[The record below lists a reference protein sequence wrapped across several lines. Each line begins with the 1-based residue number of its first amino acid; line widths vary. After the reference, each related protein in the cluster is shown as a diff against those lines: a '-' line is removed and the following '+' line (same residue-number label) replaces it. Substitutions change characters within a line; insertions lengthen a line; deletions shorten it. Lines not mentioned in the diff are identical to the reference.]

1 MNGIYIYIYIF
12 FSARSNFNRFYVP
25 ELSKKILLL
34 LKFLSVFMNSL
45 GTMVVAIVVLCSYF
59 PSIYITN
66 KHNSPNEFF
75 KDNNNWRNANT
86 KIKSLDEF
94 LLLLNHYKLLIS
106 NTFNYLSH
114 KSLSCFTTAHFH
126 FSFGI
131 SSSPN
136 DSTIQFPWLI
146 VKFIES

>member
-1 MNGIYIYIYIF
+1 MNGIYICF
-12 FSARSNFNRFYVP
+12 FSARSNFNRFYIP
-25 ELSKKILLL
+25 ELSKKILPL

-45 GTMVVAIVVLCSYF
+45 GTTLVAIVELCSYF
-59 PSIYITN
+59 SFIYITN
-66 KHNSPNEFF
+66 KHNSPDEFF
-75 KDNNNWRNANT
+75 KDNNNWQNANT
-86 KIKSLDEF
+86 KIKSLNEF
-94 LLLLNHYKLLIS
+94 LLLLNHYKLLIP

-131 SSSPN
+131 SSSRN
-136 DSTIQFPWLI
+136 DSTIHFPWLI